1 MTLSG
6 HRGGLVIF
14 LSIFIA
20 LVLAI
25 LPMPETMQS
34 YRLQWTTLVLIY
46 WCLAIPERVGVG
58 FSFLTGIM
66 LDIITGSLLGQH
78 AMSLSIIAFITV
90 KTHQRIR
97 VFPPWQQAL
106 FVIALLLLDRML
118 QVWVDGA
125 IGRPAKD
132 AGFWIAPLLGGV
144 LWPWLFIIMRDI
156 RRRFHVS

>member
-14 LSIFIA
+14 FSIFIA

-90 KTHQRIR
+90 KTQSDV
-97 VFPPWQQAL
+97 VF
-106 FVIALLLLDRML
+106 M
-118 QVWVDGA
+118 
-125 IGRPAKD
+125 
-132 AGFWIAPLLGGV
+132 
-144 LWPWLFIIMRDI
+144 
-156 RRRFHVS
+156 

>member
-14 LSIFIA
+14 FSIFIA

-118 QVWVDGA
+118 QIWVDGA
-125 IGRPAKD
+125 IGRPDKD
-132 AGFWIAPLLGGV
+132 TGFWIAPLLGGV

>member
-14 LSIFIA
+14 FSIFIA

-125 IGRPAKD
+125 IGRPDKD

>member
-1 MTLSG
+1 MTISG
-6 HRGGLVIF
+6 QRGALVIF
-14 LSIFIA
+14 FSIFIA

-25 LPMPETMQS
+25 LPIPETMQS
-34 YRLQWTTLVLIY
+34 YRLQWSTLVLIY

-58 FSFLTGIM
+58 LSFLTGIM

-78 AMSLSIIAFITV
+78 AMSLSIIAFVTV

-125 IGRPAKD
+125 IGRPDKD
-132 AGFWIAPLLGGV
+132 IGFWVAPLLGGV
-144 LWPWLFIIMRDI
+144 LWPWLFIIMRDL

>member
-1 MTLSG
+1 MTLSS

-14 LSIFIA
+14 FSIFIA

-34 YRLQWTTLVLIY
+34 YRLQWSTLVLIY

-58 FSFLTGIM
+58 VSFVVGIM

-106 FVIALLLLDRML
+106 FVVALLLLDRML
-118 QVWVDGA
+118 YVWVDGA

-132 AGFWIAPLLGGV
+132 AGFWIAPLLGGI

>member
-1 MTLSG
+1 
-6 HRGGLVIF
+6 
-14 LSIFIA
+14 
-20 LVLAI
+20 
-25 LPMPETMQS
+25 MQS

>member
-14 LSIFIA
+14 FSIFIA

-78 AMSLSIIAFITV
+78 AMSLSIIAFVTV

-125 IGRPAKD
+125 IGRPGKD
-132 AGFWIAPLLGGV
+132 VGFWIAPLLGGV

>member
-1 MTLSG
+1 MTLSS

-14 LSIFIA
+14 FSVFIA

-34 YRLQWTTLVLIY
+34 YRLQWSTLVLIY

-58 FSFLTGIM
+58 VSFLAGIM

-90 KTHQRIR
+90 KTHQRVR

-106 FVIALLLLDRML
+106 FVVTLLLLDRML

-132 AGFWIAPLLGGV
+132 AGFWIAPLLGGI

>member
-1 MTLSG
+1 MTLSS

-14 LSIFIA
+14 FSIFIA

-25 LPMPETMQS
+25 LPMPETLQT
-34 YRLQWTTLVLIY
+34 YRLQWLTLVLIY

-58 FSFLTGIM
+58 VSFLAGIM
-66 LDIITGSLLGQH
+66 LDIVTGSLLGQH
-78 AMSLSIIAFITV
+78 AMSLSVVAFITV
-90 KTHQRIR
+90 KTHQRVR

-106 FVIALLLLDRML
+106 FVVALLLLERML
-118 QVWVDGA
+118 YVWVEGA
-125 IGRPAKD
+125 IGRPGKD
-132 AGFWIAPLLGGV
+132 AGFWVAPLLGGI

>member
-1 MTLSG
+1 MTLSS

-14 LSIFIA
+14 FSIFIA

-25 LPMPETMQS
+25 LPMPETMQP
-34 YRLQWTTLVLIY
+34 YRLQWSTLVLIY

-58 FSFLTGIM
+58 VSFLVGIM

-118 QVWVDGA
+118 YVWVEGA

-132 AGFWIAPLLGGV
+132 SGFWIAPLLGGL